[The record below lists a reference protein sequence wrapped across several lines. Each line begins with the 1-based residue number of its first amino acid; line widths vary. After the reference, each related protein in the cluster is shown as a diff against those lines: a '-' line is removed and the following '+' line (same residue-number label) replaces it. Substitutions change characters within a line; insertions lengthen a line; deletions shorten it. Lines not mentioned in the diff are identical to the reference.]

1 FRSVHGDR
9 LELGV
14 EKVADRPL
22 DPGSVHRLAEATH
35 PLVRLVRADGA
46 GEVTH
51 PQPGVAPL
59 LGVQRRSAEPS
70 REVLVELLTRCRGVL
85 GEHVPE
91 HGRLLLDDVVEGV
104 DEIAHPSVAA
114 LLLIGRRRVTPRV
127 GGIVRLDGDLTG
139 HRHTPKS
146 TPWPVSAE
154 IVDEVHGKIVDC
166 VHYLP
171 AMTVVD
177 RFRRFSRTWTEII
190 GLLGSGLLQTDHS
203 LTEARVLFEL
213 AQQERWERSDL
224 RSRLDIDASFL
235 TRVLGRLEDKGLV
248 TSSQS
253 PDDGRA
259 LIVELTAA
267 GREAFA
273 ELDRRSVEQV
283 TDLVSSLTEEQK
295 ASLVE
300 SMGVI
305 TQLLR
310 PDDSSGE
317 VVIRG
322 IRPGDLGWVVSRHGA
337 ICAQEYGWDIS
348 FEGLVA
354 KIVADYQTNFRPG
367 RENAWIAEMDGARAG
382 CVFGVER
389 DLATAQ
395 LRILIDEPWA
405 RGHGIGRR
413 LVDECVSVARSAGY
427 EKMMLWTN

>member
-1 FRSVHGDR
+1 
-9 LELGV
+9 
-14 EKVADRPL
+14 
-22 DPGSVHRLAEATH
+22 
-35 PLVRLVRADGA
+35 
-46 GEVTH
+46 
-51 PQPGVAPL
+51 
-59 LGVQRRSAEPS
+59 
-70 REVLVELLTRCRGVL
+70 
-85 GEHVPE
+85 
-91 HGRLLLDDVVEGV
+91 
-104 DEIAHPSVAA
+104 
-114 LLLIGRRRVTPRV
+114 
-127 GGIVRLDGDLTG
+127 
-139 HRHTPKS
+139 
-146 TPWPVSAE
+146 
-154 IVDEVHGKIVDC
+154 VDC

-267 GREAFA
+267 GRGAFA

-283 TDLVSSLTEEQK
+283 TDLVSPLTEEQK
-295 ASLVE
+295 TSLVE

-305 TQLLR
+305 THLLR

-337 ICAQEYGWDIS
+337 IYAQEYGWDIS

-354 KIVADYQTNFRPG
+354 KIVADYQANFRPG
-367 RENAWIAEMDGARAG
+367 RENAWIAELDGARAG
-382 CVFGVER
+382 CVFCVER

-395 LRILIDEPWA
+395 LRILIVEPWA

-413 LVDECVSVARSAGY
+413 LVDECVSFARSAGY
-427 EKMMLWTN
+427 EKMMLWTNDVLVSARRIYEAVGFRLVEEEQHHSFGHDLVGQNWELDL